1 MAKRTEVKEKLFGHL
16 TAIEPDHLGKSGE
29 WYWKC
34 LCICG
39 NTHTA
44 RISHLQKGTVWR
56 CQECKAKSRIK
67 PKLIGEMSHNFWNM
81 ILLNAQSRNIKV
93 EITAEEAYQKFLGQ
107 NGLCAIS
114 GVKITFPPTTNK
126 RKLGTASL
134 DRKDST
140 KPYTKDNIQW
150 VHKIINKMKM
160 DLSEETFSEWCKI
173 VTEHKGKTCQL

>member
-1 MAKRTEVKEKLFGHL
+1 
-16 TAIEPDHLGKSGE
+16 
-29 WYWKC
+29 
-34 LCICG
+34 
-39 NTHTA
+39 
-44 RISHLQKGTVWR
+44 
-56 CQECKAKSRIK
+56 
-67 PKLIGEMSHNFWNM
+67 MSHNFWNM

-114 GVKITFPPTTNK
+114 GVKTTFPPTTNK

-173 VTEHKGKTCQL
+173 VTEHKGKTCQAPRQFHQ